1 MKRRICV
8 KSMVLGAVIMLIGL
22 AVGCAVSPSLIA
34 QRNSV
39 FDKIT
44 CREIEVVDKDGLV
57 GVRLGSDGLGNR
69 VYIYNK
75 QGKTAMVLGSGG
87 TFLGNSIDIYNKQ
100 EELAVVLGSEDSLNR
115 VYVFNK
121 QGTGVVGRLYNTE
134 YGGSVDVFNNQ
145 RKGSVLVTTDEHGGA
160 VAVFNNQKKLGAS
173 VSVAE
178 HGGRFDV
185 YNNQGKNHAAM
196 GVNEYGG
203 HFDVYNNQGKGSAT
217 MAVNEYGNGAV
228 STWDKNGYRQ

>member
-44 CREIEVVDKDGLV
+44 CREIEVIDKDGNEAISLY
-57 GVRLGSDGLGNR
+57 SDGLGNR

-87 TFLGNSIDIYNKQ
+87 TFWGNSIDIYNKQ

-145 RKGSVLVTTDEHGGA
+145 
-160 VAVFNNQKKLGAS
+160 KKLGAS

-185 YNNQGKNHAAM
+185 YNNQGKNRAAM